1 MPQGKPMSDET
12 RIGACADYLLGK
24 PTSEIEAKWQV
35 STTTVSKWIKRT
47 GSFKLRRTMG
57 IRTYSHFPRI
67 GAMILDSNER
77 I

>member
-57 IRTYSHFPRI
+57 IRTYSHFSRI
-67 GAMILDSNER
+67 GAMIPDSNER